1 MGSVDLVRV
10 YDTRAKGSA
19 HASVE
24 GKCTGEDRPSVFLV
38 DRVWPR
44 GVAKA
49 DLPFD
54 VWLKDAAPST
64 ELRKWFAH
72 DPGRFAEFAARYRRE
87 LDENREAVG
96 PLLDAA
102 KDRDVTL
109 LFSAK
114 DTEHN
119 QAIVLRQWLNHKR

>member
-1 MGSVDLVRV
+1 MGSIDLVRV
-10 YDTRAKGSA
+10 YDARAKGSA
-19 HASVE
+19 HASV
-24 GKCTGEDRPSVFLV
+24 KDRCTGEDRPSVFLV